1 MAVSIPSSKMVP
13 DGHLLMLSRLGES
26 LAAECGIS
34 ASDFDKYNPGSTFC
48 STLVPGQHV
57 CCSAGTMPD
66 YRPQPNADG
75 TCASHYVEIDENC
88 ATLAAAN
95 GLTIAEIESFNND
108 TWAWEGCDADRFQ
121 ARQYICLSKG
131 DPPMPAEVANAVCG
145 PQKPGTQQPASGVS
159 LASLNPCPLN
169 ACCVCSPLP
178 AVPNE

>member
-1 MAVSIPSSKMVP
+1 
-13 DGHLLMLSRLGES
+13 MLSRLGES

-75 TCASHYVEIDENC
+75 TCASHYVETDENC
-88 ATLAAAN
+88 AALAAAN
-95 GLTIAEIESFNND
+95 SLTIAEIESFNND
-108 TWAWEGCDADRFQ
+108 TWAWEGCDADKFQ
-121 ARQYICLSKG
+121 AHQYICLSKG